1 MSQVSDLVRDSKLPT
16 KLDADLTTHTFLEST
31 LVAGRRGRRREREE
45 VWKKKRDLGIGI
57 FGTTWL
63 EECVSQGK
71 LRAVKEVRKLV
82 PGSRSMDYN
91 RELEAIA
98 RFSQQKYDGCFV
110 KSSGW
115 FENTECLFIAMEYFP
130 LGDLQKY
137 MTQLFRE
144 REAQQIT
151 FQLLEGLDFMHAS
164 GFAHGD
170 LKPQNVFVLSTGPDW
185 WVKIGDFGISKR
197 VMEGFTG
204 IQTFNSMPAFTAPE
218 VYEQLWG
225 SSPESTMSGSDSSSE
240 IDIWGLGV
248 ITYYLLT
255 GRFPFSGKT
264 DLLEY
269 YKGNSI
275 LPFDS
280 SHSPVSPEA
289 TSFLSSMMAPNP
301 ADRPTARDALDY
313 AWLIPML
320 QDDPQPHSPDQ
331 PTTATQDPVEAA
343 SKSQTSS
350 ATQDVLLPG
359 KIDLTPDVPKKHTL
373 RTELAQQMQNSLCI
387 DGDTYKQIVDAVNNA
402 KPTSTRATMTNS
414 VQIHNGHPPT
424 DTHSIALS
432 QSSDLQSIE
441 AAHHTTQPQNIAE
454 EFPNLP
460 SYNRRRSDAAPIPI
474 SELSY
479 VAPAPGSPTSRST
492 STSTRNGSDRFSE
505 KIRRASR
512 NIMPKP
518 NRFSQDHGPTSPIS
532 PNSSSSTR
540 SQKSQSIEIPHRP
553 QFAEGL
559 PLFPIRTDKK
569 LKDRG
574 QESK

>member
-16 KLDADLTTHTFLEST
+16 KLDADLTTHTFFEST

-115 FENTECLFIAMEYFP
+115 FENTECLFITMEYFP
-130 LGDLQKY
+130 LRDLQKY

-151 FQLLEGLDFMHAS
+151 FQLLEGLDFMHVS

-204 IQTFNSMPAFTAPE
+204 IQTFNSRPAFTAPE

-225 SSPESTMSGSDSSSE
+225 PSPETATSGSDCSPE

-255 GRFPFSGKT
+255 GRFPFSGKN

-269 YKGNSI
+269 YTGNSI

-280 SHSPVSPEA
+280 SHSPVSAEA
-289 TSFLSSMMAPNP
+289 TSFLASMMAPNP

-320 QDDPQPHSPDQ
+320 QDDPPPDNPNQ
-331 PTTATQDPVEAA
+331 TTPATQDPVGAA

-359 KIDLTPDVPKKHTL
+359 EIDLMPDVPKKHCL

-402 KPTSTRATMTNS
+402 KPTPTRTTMTNS
-414 VQIHNGHPPT
+414 VQIHNGHPHT
-424 DTHSIALS
+424 DTYSIAPS
-432 QSSDLQSIE
+432 QSSDPQSIE
-441 AAHHTTQPQNIAE
+441 AALHASQPQNIAE
-454 EFPNLP
+454 ELPSVNLP

-474 SELSY
+474 SELSSW
-479 VAPAPGSPTSRST
+479 ADFAH
-492 STSTRNGSDRFSE
+492 
-505 KIRRASR
+505 
-512 NIMPKP
+512 
-518 NRFSQDHGPTSPIS
+518 FSQFKVPTF
-532 PNSSSSTR
+532 
-540 SQKSQSIEIPHRP
+540 HVY
-553 QFAEGL
+553 AL
-559 PLFPIRTDKK
+559 DLC
-569 LKDRG
+569 
-574 QESK
+574 

>member
-1 MSQVSDLVRDSKLPT
+1 MSQVSDLVKDSKLPT

-45 VWKKKRDLGIGI
+45 VWKRKRDLGIGI
-57 FGTTWL
+57 FGTIWL
-63 EECVSQGK
+63 EECVSEGK

-115 FENTECLFIAMEYFP
+115 FENTECLFIAMEYFS

-151 FQLLEGLDFMHAS
+151 FQLLESLDFMHGN
-164 GFAHGD
+164 GFTHGD
-170 LKPQNVFVLSTGPDW
+170 LKPQVCSGHTFTFTSTFPNPGKNIFVLSTGPNW
-185 WVKIGDFGISKR
+185 WVKIGDFGLSKR

-218 VYEQLWG
+218 VYKQLWG
-225 SSPESTMSGSDSSSE
+225 PSSE
-240 IDIWGLGV
+240 SATLGPDYCPKIDIWGLGV

-255 GRFPFSGKT
+255 GKFPFSGKS
-264 DLLEY
+264 DMLEY
-269 YKGNSI
+269 YRGNSI

-289 TSFLSSMMAPNP
+289 TSFLARMMAANP
-301 ADRPTARDALDY
+301 ADRPTARDALDH

-320 QDDPQPHSPDQ
+320 QDDSQPENPNKTV
-331 PTTATQDPVEAA
+331 PATKDTVVATLKP
-343 SKSQTSS
+343 QTSS
-350 ATQDVLLPG
+350 ATQDVLLSG
-359 KIDLTPDVPKKHTL
+359 EIDLTLDATRKHTF
-373 RTELAQQMQNSLCI
+373 RTESAQQMRTSLGI
-387 DGDTYKQIVDAVNNA
+387 DGDTYKQLVDTLNNT
-402 KPTSTRATMTNS
+402 KLTPTTNVMTNS
-414 VQIHNGHPPT
+414 LQTPNGHPPT

-432 QSSDLQSIE
+432 PSSDSQSSEPALHTSHTQIPEKLPSVDLS
-441 AAHHTTQPQNIAE
+441 
-454 EFPNLP
+454 

-474 SELSY
+474 SDLSY
-479 VAPAPGSPTSRST
+479 VTPVPGSPTSRSP
-492 STSTRNGSDRFSE
+492 STSTRNGSDRLSE
-505 KIRRASR
+505 KLRRASR

-518 NRFSQDHGPTSPIS
+518 NRHSQDHAPASPSS
-532 PNSSSSTR
+532 PKPRYLHFTYMSHSLN
-540 SQKSQSIEIPHRP
+540 
-553 QFAEGL
+553 L
-559 PLFPIRTDKK
+559 C
-569 LKDRG
+569 
-574 QESK
+574 